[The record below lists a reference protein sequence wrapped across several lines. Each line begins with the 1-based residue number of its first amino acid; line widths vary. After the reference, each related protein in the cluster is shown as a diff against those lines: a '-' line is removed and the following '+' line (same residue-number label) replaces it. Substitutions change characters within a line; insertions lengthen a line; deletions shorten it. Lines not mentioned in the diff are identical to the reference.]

1 VFSRDKLV
9 DRDLSGA
16 LSQCLYVRDRS
27 VDFGLPQMRFGH
39 DPGYRATM
47 SGDDYGLST
56 LDVIEKL
63 GKLSLGLR
71 GLNFA
76 HGGKPSATT
85 TKNRQGAG
93 FQDVQPRRS
102 GP

>member
-1 VFSRDKLV
+1 MSLVFSRDKLV
-9 DRDLSGA
+9 DGDLSGA
-16 LSQCLYVRDRS
+16 LPQCFYVRDRS

-47 SGDDYGLST
+47 SGDDNRLPT

-63 GKLSLGLR
+63 GKVSLSLR

-76 HGGKPSATT
+76 HGGS
-85 TKNRQGAG
+85 R
-93 FQDVQPRRS
+93 
-102 GP
+102 